1 MLLQLFF
8 TLRQPRHDSK
18 IKGSTRGL
26 GCLCCCLTGRLSTKI
41 DEKEDEAL
49 LGIMQFIRFRT
60 RDGGGGG
67 GGSGTFLTS
76 RERLNK
82 RRIKGAHLSSHLS
95 EDLLALRGFLT
106 LQLAF
111 LQVRTKALLLGHGEL
126 EQAITKGLP

>member
-60 RDGGGGG
+60 RDGGG